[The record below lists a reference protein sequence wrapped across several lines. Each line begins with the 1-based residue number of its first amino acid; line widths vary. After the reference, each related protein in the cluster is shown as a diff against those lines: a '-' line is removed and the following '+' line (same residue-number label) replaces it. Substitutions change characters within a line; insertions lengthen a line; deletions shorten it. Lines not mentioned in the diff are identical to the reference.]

1 MMKNTNN
8 INSIKMIVTN
18 IFLFVYIFIISW
30 FFDELFTYMWV
41 LFFVPLLIIPISYFY
56 MLIKSI
62 KLIKKEF
69 NNFLNWIPLFISIFI
84 VIVWF
89 FFNPAD
95 LRNKYEFKKFLNDRN
110 YIINQVEK
118 DKSKFGENSRIK
130 LDEKYEKLS
139 RDGEIIIFLNNEKGS
154 LIAFTISIGIPDGGT
169 YLVYSSNGKK
179 LIKDNVKLI
188 DEIETINKDWYY
200 VTLK

>member
-8 INSIKMIVTN
+8 LNSIKMIVTN
-18 IFLFVYIFIISW
+18 IFLFIYIFIISW

-41 LFFVPLLIIPISYFY
+41 LFFVPVLIIPISYFY

-69 NNFLNWIPLFISIFI
+69 NNFLNWIPLFILIFI

-95 LRNKYEFKKFLNDRN
+95 LRNKYEFKKYLNERN
-110 YIINQVEK
+110 YIINQVK
-118 DKSKFGENSRIK
+118 KSKSKFSENSRIK

-139 RDGEIIIFLNNEKGS
+139 CDGEIQIFLNNEKGS
-154 LIAFTISIGIPDGGT
+154 LIGFTISIGLPDGGI

-179 LIKDNVKLI
+179 LIKDNIKLI
-188 DEIETINKDWYY
+188 DEMEEINKNWYY
-200 VTLK
+200 ITLK

>member
-8 INSIKMIVTN
+8 LNSIKMIVTN

-30 FFDELFTYMWV
+30 FFDELFTYMWA

-69 NNFLNWIPLFISIFI
+69 NNFLSWIPLFILIFI
-84 VIVWF
+84 VIVCL

-95 LRNKYEFKKFLNDRN
+95 LRNKYEFKKYLNERN
-110 YIINQVEK
+110 YIINQVKK
-118 DKSKFGENSRIK
+118 DKSKFSENSRIK

-139 RDGEIIIFLNNEKGS
+139 HDGEIQIFLNNEKGS
-154 LIAFTISIGIPDGGT
+154 LIGFTISIGIPDGGI

-179 LIKDNVKLI
+179 LIKDNIKLI
-188 DEIETINKDWYY
+188 DEIEEINKNWYY
-200 VTLK
+200 ITLK

>member
-1 MMKNTNN
+1 MIKNANN
-8 INSIKMIVTN
+8 INSIKMIIID
-18 IFLFVYIFIISW
+18 IFLFMYIFIILW
-30 FFDELFTYMWV
+30 FFDELFVYMWL
-41 LFFVPLLIIPISYFY
+41 LFFIPLVIIPITYIY

-69 NNFLNWIPLFISIFI
+69 NNFLNWIPLFILIFI

-95 LRNKYEFKKFLNDRN
+95 LRNEYEFKKFLNDRN

-118 DKSKFGENSRIK
+118 DKSKFSENSRIK

-139 RDGEIIIFLNNEKGS
+139 RDGEINIFLNNEKGS
-154 LIAFTISIGIPDGGT
+154 LIGFTLSIGIPDGGI

-179 LIKDNVKLI
+179 LIKDNIKLI
-188 DEIETINKDWYY
+188 DEIEEIDKNWYY
-200 VTLK
+200 ITLK